1 MSSLAEEMKALYQ
14 ELMDDQEAAD
24 GEFIAVSSEK
34 TSFRIKQR
42 GGRTERLEEMDEPFI
57 AD

>member
-1 MSSLAEEMKALYQ
+1 MSSLAEEMKNLYE
-14 ELMDDQEAAD
+14 ELMESQEGAD
-24 GEFIAVSSEK
+24 GEFVAVSSEK
-34 TSFRIKQR
+34 TSFRIKQS